1 MNPLFQFWQVW
12 GGTLIGLLL
21 VIVSVVYFVRFVLPG
36 WLLDRKLQHALQSL
50 RVLPAGYTQGETEK
64 QLGDSFRSPA
74 LKTLWLTYAATL
86 QGPLAKT
93 EHPWQATLPAEHV
106 FSEETLIDTPLKTG
120 FYRHLPGILTG
131 IGIIGT
137 FSGLIVGLSAFQV
150 TSEAD
155 AVRNSLE
162 SLIRSVGHAFEISA
176 AAITLAM
183 IFTWVEKSLITRLQ
197 HKVAQLCQ
205 QLNQR
210 FALSSGDAALMRLV
224 LACETTA
231 AQGPQM
237 RQTLAGEL
245 RQGLQALIAE
255 QRSSSQQHQE
265 ALAGQIASAVAQT
278 LDKNLGEPL
287 QRMTQAVEGLGAQQN
302 THLAQ
307 ALNETLLRFSS
318 QVERQVGQG
327 QGRLEELLQNTA
339 QTLAALTTELGKVAG
354 NLENA
359 GQSAFNSAA
368 GQLQNAGQD
377 VQRVGQTFSQT
388 FAHANKDMAQAAS
401 AMAQAAQSI
410 SLSMVEQS
418 RLQQQ
423 VASMA
428 ADLRSTVELARRDAG
443 LTSELVSRLEQATRN
458 LAAAEGKAGDYL
470 QSVNQVLG
478 DAHAAFAENI
488 EQTLV
493 RGNNQFQRSVVTAVE
508 ALEGAIE
515 ELSDALS
522 QAPARR

>member
-1 MNPLFQFWQVW
+1 MNPLFQFWQAW

-21 VIVSVVYFVRFVLPG
+21 VVVSVAYFVRFVLPG
-36 WLLDRKLQHALQSL
+36 WQLDRHLQYALNTL
-50 RVLPAGYTQGETEK
+50 RRVPAEYTQGSSEK

-74 LKTLWLTYAATL
+74 LKTLWLSYAATL
-86 QGPLAKT
+86 QGPLANT
-93 EHPWQATLPAEHV
+93 PHPWQATLAAEQV
-106 FSEETLIDTPLKTG
+106 FSEETLIDSPLKTG

-137 FSGLIVGLSAFQV
+137 FSGLIVGLSAFQG
-150 TSEAD
+150 SSGAG
-155 AVRNSLE
+155 AVRNSLGA
-162 SLIRSVGHAFEISA
+162 LIRSVGHAIRISA

-183 IFTWVEKSLITRLQ
+183 VFTWIEKSLITRLQ
-197 HKVAQLCQ
+197 HKVALLCQ
-205 QLNQR
+205 HLNQR

-224 LACETTA
+224 HACEASA
-231 AQGPQM
+231 AQGPQL
-237 RQTLAGEL
+237 RQTLASEL

-265 ALAGQIASAVAQT
+265 VLAGQIANAVAQT
-278 LDKNLGEPL
+278 LDKNLGGPL

-302 THLAQ
+302 TQLAQ
-307 ALNETLLRFSS
+307 ALNETLLRFSG

-327 QGRLEELLQNTA
+327 QGRLEELLQRTA
-339 QTLAALTTELGKVAG
+339 QTLAALTSELGKIAA

-359 GQSAFNSAA
+359 GQSAFKSAA
-368 GQLQNAGQD
+368 GQLQSAGQD
-377 VQRVGQTFSQT
+377 VQRVGQSFSQN
-388 FAHANKDMAQAAS
+388 FSQANQDMAQAAS
-401 AMAQAAQSI
+401 AMAQAAHSI
-410 SLSMVEQS
+410 SASMVEQS

-443 LTSELVSRLEQATRN
+443 LTSELVSRLEQAARN
-458 LAAAEGKAGDYL
+458 LALAEGKAGDYL
-470 QSVNQVLG
+470 QSVSQVLG
-478 DAHAAFAENI
+478 DAHAAFAENV

-493 RGNNQFQRSVVTAVE
+493 RGNNQFQRSVVSAVE

-515 ELSDALS
+515 ELSDTLNQVPVS
-522 QAPARR
+522 R

>member
-1 MNPLFQFWQVW
+1 MNPLFQFWQAW

-21 VIVSVVYFVRFVLPG
+21 FVITIVYGIRFVLPA
-36 WLLDRKLQHALQSL
+36 WQLDRNLQRTLLAL
-50 RVLPAGYTQGETEK
+50 RGLPGGYTQGESEK
-64 QLGDSFRSPA
+64 QLADSFKSSA
-74 LKTLWLTYAATL
+74 LKHLWLAYADTL
-86 QGPLAKT
+86 QGPLANT
-93 EHPWQATLPAEHV
+93 THPWQATLPAEQV
-106 FSEETLIDTPLKTG
+106 FSEDTLIDTPLKTG

-150 TSEAD
+150 SSEAD
-155 AVRNSLE
+155 AVRSSLE

-183 IFTWVEKSLITRLQ
+183 IFTWIEKSQITRL
-197 HKVAQLCQ
+197 HRKLGQLCQ
-205 QLNQR
+205 HLNQR

-224 LACETTA
+224 HACEATA
-231 AQGPQM
+231 AQGPQL

-245 RQGLQALIAE
+245 RHGLQALIAE

-265 ALAGQIASAVAQT
+265 ALAGQIANAVAQT

-307 ALNETLLRFSS
+307 ALNETLLRFSG

-327 QGRLEELLQNTA
+327 QGRLEELLQRTA
-339 QTLAALTTELGKVAG
+339 QTLATLTGELGKIAG
-354 NLENA
+354 NLEQA
-359 GQSAFNSAA
+359 GQTAFNSAA
-368 GQLQNAGQD
+368 GQLQTAGQD
-377 VQRVGQTFSQT
+377 VQRVGQTFNQ
-388 FAHANKDMAQAAS
+388 ANKEMAQAAS

-410 SLSMVEQS
+410 SASMVEQS

-423 VASMA
+423 VAGMA

-443 LTSELVSRLEQATRN
+443 LTSELVGRLEQATRN

-470 QSVNQVLG
+470 QSVSQVLG
-478 DAHAAFAENI
+478 EAHAAFANNI

-493 RGNNQFQRSVVTAVE
+493 RGNNQFQRSVVSAVE

-515 ELSDALS
+515 ELSDTLN
-522 QAPARR
+522 QEPAAR

>member
-1 MNPLFQFWQVW
+1 MNPLFLFWQAW

-21 VIVSVVYFVRFVLPG
+21 VVVSIVYFFRFVLPG
-36 WLLDRKLQHALQSL
+36 WQLDRKLELAIQSL
-50 RVLPAGYTQGETEK
+50 GRIPVGYTPGETEK
-64 QLGDSFRSPA
+64 QLAESFRNQA
-74 LKTLWLTYAATL
+74 LKNLWLAYANTL
-86 QGPLAKT
+86 QGPQVKA
-93 EHPWQATLPAEHV
+93 EQAWQATLPAEQI

-155 AVRNSLE
+155 TVRSSLE

-183 IFTWVEKSLITRLQ
+183 VFTWIEKSLITRLRR
-197 HKVAQLCQ
+197 KVTQLCQ
-205 QLNQR
+205 QLNHR
-210 FALSSGDAALMRLV
+210 FALSSGDGALMRLV
-224 LACETTA
+224 HACESTA
-231 AQGPQM
+231 SQGPQL
-237 RQTLAGEL
+237 RQALAGEL

-255 QRSSSQQHQE
+255 QRTSSQQHQE
-265 ALAGQIASAVAQT
+265 ALAGQIANAVAQT

-287 QRMTQAVEGLGAQQN
+287 KRMTQAVEGLGAQQN

-307 ALNETLLRFSS
+307 ALNETLLRFSG

-327 QGRLEELLQNTA
+327 QGRLEELLQRTA
-339 QTLAALTTELGKVAG
+339 QTLATLTGELGKIAS
-354 NLENA
+354 NLESA

-368 GQLQNAGQD
+368 GQLQTAGQD
-377 VQRVGQTFSQT
+377 VQRVGQT

-410 SLSMVEQS
+410 SQSMVEQS

-428 ADLRSTVELARRDAG
+428 ADLRSTVELARRDAS
-443 LTSELVSRLEQATRN
+443 LTSELVSRLEQATHH
-458 LAAAEGKAGDYL
+458 LALAEGKAGDYL
-470 QSVNQVLG
+470 QTVNQVLG
-478 DAHAAFAENI
+478 DAHAAFAENV
-488 EQTLV
+488 EQTLS

-522 QAPARR
+522 QAPAKP